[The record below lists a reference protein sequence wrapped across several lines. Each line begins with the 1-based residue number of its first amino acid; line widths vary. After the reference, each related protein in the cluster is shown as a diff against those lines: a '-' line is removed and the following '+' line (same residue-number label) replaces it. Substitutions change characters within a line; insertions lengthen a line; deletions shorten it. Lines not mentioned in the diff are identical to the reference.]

1 VVRPAAERLPRIS
14 LLLLSASALGYEILL
29 TRLFAIVQ
37 WHHFAYMV
45 ISLALLGYGASGSFV
60 SIARERLLPH
70 FRAVYPACLAAFGIT
85 AVGCYLVAQ
94 QVPFH
99 PDELL
104 WTLDQA
110 GRLLLIYLLLA
121 LPFFF
126 AATGIA
132 LALVQHRSAV
142 SQLYAMDLLGAAI
155 GSLAV
160 IALLFTVQPMTALRL
175 LGAAAL
181 LAALVGGLECRSGRG
196 AALVPLALLV
206 GLLAVPD
213 SWMRLAVSPYKG
225 LSQALNIPSSRILAQ
240 RSGPL
245 GQLTVVDSP
254 AIPWRHA
261 PGLSL
266 LADSAPPRQLA
277 VFTDG
282 EGIMA
287 LNQHSDEPAD
297 LAYLD
302 QLTSALPYHL
312 GSPRRVLLLGAGT
325 GIDLLQARYH
335 QVSQVDA
342 VELNPQLVELVQG
355 RFGDFSGRPF
365 SQPGVKLHVGEARGF
380 VADSEDRWELIQI
393 ALLDSFAASSAGL
406 YALNESYLYTE
417 QALAEYLAHLVPG
430 GQLAITRWVKLPP
443 RDNLKLL
450 ATAAAVLQRSGVP
463 DPAQRLVMIR
473 SWQTATLLIR
483 NGPYGADDIARLR
496 EFCAARGFD
505 LVYYPGMQREE
516 ANRHNILR
524 EPYFFDAAQALLLGE
539 GERWL
544 RDYKF
549 DLTPATDDR
558 PYFFHFFSW
567 PLLPELLQLRGR
579 GGTHLM
585 DVGYLVLLV
594 TLLQALLA
602 STVLILLPLW
612 LARCRGGPPRV
623 ARHGRTAVLLFF
635 SAVGIGFLFLEIAF
649 IQRFILFL
657 HHPLYAV
664 SVVLAGF
671 LLFAGLGSGYSRR
684 LAQAGRQA
692 AGIRAAVAGIAILT
706 LCYLV
711 LLGPLF
717 TLFGGLSLPLKVML
731 SLLLI
736 APLAFCMGMPF
747 PLALGLLGRWA
758 PSLLPWAWAVN
769 GCASVVS
776 AALATLLAIEFGFSL
791 VLVVAVLMYLVAALA
806 YPALPSPPGQGPAAA
821 PPEQR

>member
-1 VVRPAAERLPRIS
+1 MRTAAERLPRIS

-70 FRAVYPACLAAFGIT
+70 FRLVYPACLAGFGIS
-85 AVGCYLVAQ
+85 AVGCYLLAQ

-132 LALVQHRSAV
+132 LALTHHRSAV
-142 SQLYAMDLLGAAI
+142 SQLYAMDLLGAAA

-160 IALLFTVQPMTALRL
+160 IALLFAFPPMTALRL

-181 LAALVGGLECRSGRG
+181 LAAVVGGLECGTRRR
-196 AALVPLALLV
+196 AALVPLVLLA

-213 SWMRLAVSPYKG
+213 AWLQLQLSPYKG
-225 LSQALNIPSSRILAQ
+225 LSQALNLPGSRILAQ
-240 RSGPL
+240 RSNPL
-245 GQLTVVDSP
+245 GHLTVVDSP

-282 EGIMA
+282 EGMTA
-287 LNQHSDEPAD
+287 LNRHSDEPAG
-297 LAYLD
+297 LRYLD

-312 GSPRRVLLLGAGT
+312 GAPRRVLLLGAGT

-335 QVSQVDA
+335 QIPRLDA

-365 SQPGVKLHVGEARGF
+365 SQQGVELHLGEARGF
-380 VADSEDRWELIQI
+380 VADSAARWDLIQI

-417 QALAEYLAHLVPG
+417 QALTEYLAHLAPG

-450 ATAAAVLQRSGVP
+450 ATAATVLQRSGVA
-463 DPAQRLVMIR
+463 DPAQHLVMIR

-483 NGPYGADDIARLR
+483 NGPYGSDDIARLR
-496 EFCAARGFD
+496 QFCAARGFD
-505 LVYYPGMQREE
+505 LVHYPGIQREE
-516 ANRHNILR
+516 ANRRNILR
-524 EPYFFDAAQALLLGE
+524 EPYFFDAAQALLLGD

-567 PLLPELLQLRGR
+567 PMLPELLQLRGR
-579 GGTHLM
+579 GGTHLI

-602 STVLILLPLW
+602 SAVLILLPLW
-612 LARCRGGPPRV
+612 LARRRGGPPRV
-623 ARHGRTAVLLFF
+623 ARRGRAAVLLFF

-684 LAQAGRQA
+684 LAQAGRQGP
-692 AGIRAAVAGIAILT
+692 GIRAAVAGIAILT

-717 TLFGGLSLPLKVML
+717 ALLGGLSLPLKIML

-806 YPALPSPPGQGPAAA
+806 YPALPGAPERASAVAPPGQH
-821 PPEQR
+821 